1 MPAVRDRDPRIF
13 LGPLEI
19 SGYYS
24 ALERGFHEQ
33 GLQARLVTLFPNPF
47 GYTQAT
53 RNPWPARWAHRIVL
67 RHRTLRGAQRVITG
81 ALFVLAS
88 AFLVI
93 WAVPRFSHFVFS
105 WGTTLLP
112 RQVDLRVLRLL
123 GKHVTVVVGHGSE
136 ARPPYMATPEAA
148 VPLDASALA
157 ALASSSAAIA
167 ARLRRLERRA
177 DIVIGLPTTS
187 QFLERPFVDFLAL
200 GIPTPAATIGGDST
214 IPASAA
220 NSHFVILH
228 VPSKPEVKGTAQIRE
243 AVRRVAARNPDV
255 RYVELSGRSHR
266 EVLEAIGAA
275 SLVVDQLWSDI
286 PMAVVGTEASAA
298 GVPTLIGG
306 YSWDVWRQ
314 LLAPGATPPTF
325 WFEPDHLESAIEER
339 IADRVGTR
347 QTGFMARE
355 FVEREWAPAVVAGR
369 YAQLLRGAAPA
380 DWTIEPRSV
389 VYGYGCGV
397 SRENV
402 DIMVSQLVDAYGIG
416 SLHWRDAASAY
427 RLETTTP

>member
-33 GLQARLVTLFPNPF
+33 RVTARLVTLFPNPF

-53 RNPWPARWAHRIVL
+53 RNPWPARWAHRIVF
-67 RHRTLRGAQRVITG
+67 RHRTVPAPLRVVTGGA
-81 ALFVLAS
+81 FVLAS
-88 AFLVI
+88 LLLLI
-93 WAVPRFSHFVFS
+93 WALPRFSHFVFS

-112 RQVDLRVLRLL
+112 RQADLPLLRLF

-136 ARPPYMATPEAA
+136 ARPPYMATPDAP
-148 VPLDASALA
+148 VPLDESALV
-157 ALASSSAAIA
+157 ALARSSASIA
-167 ARLRRLERRA
+167 ARLRRLERGA
-177 DIVIGLPTTS
+177 DIIIGLPTTS
-187 QFLERPFVDFLAL
+187 QFLERPFVDFMAL
-200 GIPTPAATIGGDST
+200 GIPTPAAGAAAA
-214 IPASAA
+214 PAGEAA
-220 NSHFVILH
+220 AGEFVILH

-243 AVRRVAARNPDV
+243 AARRVSDRTPGV
-255 RYVELSGRSHR
+255 RYVEISGRPHS
-266 EVLEAIGAA
+266 EVLEAIRTA

-286 PMAVVGTEASAA
+286 PMAVVGTEASAE

-306 YSWDVWRQ
+306 YSWNVWRER
-314 LLAPGATPPTF
+314 LAPEATPPTF
-325 WFEPDHLESAIEER
+325 WFEPDQLESAIEER
-339 IADRVGTR
+339 IADPDGTR
-347 QTGFMARE
+347 KTGALARD
-355 FVEREWAPAVVAGR
+355 FVTREWAPAAVASR
-369 YAQLLRGAAPA
+369 YLQVLRGEAPA
-380 DWTIEPRSV
+380 AWLVDPRSV

-416 SLHWRDAASAY
+416 SLRWRDAASAY
-427 RLETTTP
+427 HLETTPS